1 MKTYKKIIIEYLFI
15 LLLLVITGVVF
26 IFGVD
31 RNEDTNEENKEVT
44 VKSRVITTIT
54 NLIINWSYMNWIY

>member
-26 IFGVD
+26 IFCVD

>member
-1 MKTYKKIIIEYLFI
+1 METYKKIVIEYLFI

-54 NLIINWSYMNWIY
+54 NLIIN